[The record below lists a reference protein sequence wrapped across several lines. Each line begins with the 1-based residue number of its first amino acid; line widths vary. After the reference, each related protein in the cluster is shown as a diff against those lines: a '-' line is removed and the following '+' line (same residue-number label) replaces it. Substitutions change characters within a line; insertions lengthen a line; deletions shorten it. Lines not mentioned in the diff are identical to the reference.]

1 MNSQDQRQVGS
12 DEETSTF
19 RDLIDTAT
27 DDLDLD
33 PFTET
38 VEDAEL
44 DQLLAGSNQA
54 DVSSNAEETQ
64 GTAPSPSAS
73 QNKGIDVVLEK
84 VQELLGDEYSRPI
97 RQLQGEYTRGR
108 QEIASERAK
117 FDELSGKMEQQL
129 ERLDNYEF
137 VTPEDEDHAA
147 REQEVDNLK
156 AAITDDHRS
165 LFRVM
170 LAELGP
176 EWAAENGYIK
186 DADLAVQAEQD
197 ARSSELT
204 SALDDGINRYG
215 DAFGSRVEG
224 RFVLNE
230 EAKAKMAPVYARL
243 VKNLPEGIQFPGT
256 VLDGFEITFGGGR
269 RTSEQE
275 RVDSILGASGVAN
288 GSAGGGTGNLAW
300 YKPGESLGKTI
311 RKAAALATREVNSRR

>member
-1 MNSQDQRQVGS
+1 MDISEMVA
-12 DEETSTF
+12 F
-19 RDLIDTAT
+19 YK
-27 DDLDLD
+27 
-33 PFTET
+33 
-38 VEDAEL
+38 
-44 DQLLAGSNQA
+44 AGDS
-54 DVSSNAEETQ
+54 
-64 GTAPSPSAS
+64 
-73 QNKGIDVVLEK
+73 LEK
-84 VQELLGDEYSRPI
+84 IANKAGVSRGTVARRI
-97 RQLQGEYTRGR
+97 RGHIKIRKRGE
-108 QEIASERAK
+108 EK
-117 FDELSGKMEQQL
+117 
-129 ERLDNYEF
+129 
-137 VTPEDEDHAA
+137 TP
-147 REQEVDNLK
+147 R
-156 AAITDDHRS
+156 
-165 LFRVM
+165 
-170 LAELGP
+170 ELGP

-230 EAKAKMAPVYARL
+230 EAKAKMASVYARL

-256 VLDGFEITFGGGR
+256 VLDVFEITFGGGR

-288 GSAGGGTGNLAW
+288 GSAGGGTGSLAW